1 MKDLVY
7 VAFGDSITDGY
18 GVGRG
23 FVSFLA
29 QSLVEEVSGRT
40 WDVIVRGMSG
50 ETSQEG
56 LYRLDRDVIAHDP
69 VLVTI
74 NFGVNDAFSGV
85 SPSRFRENL
94 NTMVSRLKDHG
105 CSRIVLLSSEVIPEP
120 WAERQV
126 LPYWEA
132 MLQAAEDG
140 SVCYADV
147 NGWWQKDL
155 EGGRLEQDLIIP
167 GDLHPNEEGHRLI
180 ADAVLDAIRSFGVLE
195 GL

>member
-1 MKDLVY
+1 MEELVY

-29 QSLVEEVSGRT
+29 QALGEEMPGRP
-40 WDVIVRGMSG
+40 WKVVVKGMSG
-50 ETSQEG
+50 ETSQDG
-56 LYRLDRDVIAHDP
+56 LHRLDRDVLVHHP

-74 NFGVNDAFSGV
+74 NFGVNDAFSGI
-85 SPSRFRENL
+85 SPSRFRDSL
-94 NTMVSRLKDHG
+94 NSMISRLKERD

-132 MLQAAEDG
+132 MSQAAEDG
-140 SVCYADV
+140 GVSYADV
-147 NGWWQKDL
+147 NGWWRKEL
-155 EGGRLEQDLIIP
+155 ERGRLERELIIP

-180 ADAVLDAIRSFGVLE
+180 ADAVLECIKDG
-195 GL
+195 GLLKGL